1 MSLARNIFGLL
12 VAILAISVIIL
23 VIENPFRA
31 VDIHND
37 GRPMGIE
44 EGWQAPSF
52 SLETLDGV
60 EVTLSDLRGKVVV
73 LNFWATWCSFCVN
86 EMSAFQE
93 LYDEMSN
100 EVVIV
105 GVNRAESVGKQRNFL
120 DNQLETRITYLLLKD
135 SDDSIAEIYGVT
147 VMPTTFFLD
156 ENGIIVEKRL
166 GEMTLREMKAITED
180 AMNQI

>member
-1 MSLARNIFGLL
+1 MRTPAGAADTRPTLVLDDLDGTQQSLADR
-12 VAILAISVIIL
+12 
-23 VIENPFRA
+23 
-31 VDIHND
+31 
-37 GRPMGIE
+37 
-44 EGWQAPSF
+44 
-52 SLETLDGV
+52 
-60 EVTLSDLRGKVVV
+60 RGSIVVV
-73 LNFWATWCSFCVN
+73 NFWATWCSFCVN

-93 LYDEMSN
+93 RYDEMSN